1 MAVRKRV
8 PSKVLRELRQG
19 VIQGITRA
27 PKISELVQHFFDLA
41 GGERAVA
48 KMLLDE
54 FRSEKCSANVRSR
67 ILDVILRS
75 LQFANAREAPRD
87 DLGNLSEEDIERELL
102 ALYEETD
109 GKEEAADTPGS
120 VA

>member
-1 MAVRKRV
+1 MPARKRV
-8 PSKVLRELRQG
+8 PSSVLCELRQA
-19 VIQGITRA
+19 VIKGITRA

-54 FRSEKCSANVRSR
+54 YRSEKCSAHVRSR

-75 LQFANAREAPRD
+75 LQFANARETPRD
-87 DLGNLSEEDIERELL
+87 DLGNLSEEDLETELL
-102 ALYEETD
+102 ALYEASD
-109 GKEEAADTPGS
+109 GKKEADTAGG